1 MDTWISDTSDPT
13 DLNTKKLLVSYFSI
27 TLIMSHWI
35 QGNNRILT
43 ITRITCIT
51 RFLFISCLDQ
61 FCLYFPKS
69 SNNGIGRKH
78 KWQKSETYIRN
89 QTYKRLVWTVAL
101 ISYSMAWSVGSP
113 KFICLCINLSHHL
126 IQRISDPFFKTNS
139 P

>member
-61 FCLYFPKS
+61 FYLCFPKS
-69 SNNGIGRKH
+69 SNNGIARKQSD
-78 KWQKSETYIRN
+78 KNLNLYMSSNVQAACVNGCSN
-89 QTYKRLVWTVAL
+89 QLLNGFINWITKVHLFVYQFLAL
-101 ISYSMAWSVGSP
+101 LESTD
-113 KFICLCINLSHHL
+113 
-126 IQRISDPFFKTNS
+126 Q
-139 P
+139 